1 MGKNLYFKFTFLVFL
16 SLISLVF
23 VNSSDAS
30 EPIEFILAWDANAE
44 EDIDGYEIYFRNPYS
59 DFVLLGD
66 VYVEELADPDNPM
79 VTITDVY
86 NGGPSNLTIPSVK
99 LPTSAMEN
107 GEIYYF
113 AITAFDGQGNISD
126 FSEEICLEVVE
137 SSVTECVYSH
147 SLHALS
153 SVDVNSDSGG
163 SSGGCFISTNSND
176 PNKIELTR
184 EYLVMYPFGMII
196 ILAFGLIRR
205 SSSRLIPGSHRGLP
219 YFSKLVAMR
228 FIPNLLEK

>member
-1 MGKNLYFKFTFLVFL
+1 MEKDIYFKFTFLIFL

-30 EPIEFILAWDANAE
+30 EPIEFMLAWDANAE
-44 EDIDGYEIYFRNPYS
+44 ENIDGYEIYFRNSYS

-86 NGGPSNLTIPSVK
+86 NGVPSNLTIPSVK

-113 AITAFDGQGNISD
+113 AITAFDVQGNISD
-126 FSEEICLEVVE
+126 FSEELCLEVVE
-137 SSVTECVYSH
+137 SSVTECVDSH
-147 SLHALS
+147 SHNALRS
-153 SVDVNSDSGG
+153 FDVNSDGGG
-163 SSGGCFISTNSND
+163 SSGGCFISTTSNN
-176 PNKIELTR
+176 PNKIMLTR
-184 EYLVMYPFGMII
+184 E
-196 ILAFGLIRR
+196 
-205 SSSRLIPGSHRGLP
+205 
-219 YFSKLVAMR
+219 
-228 FIPNLLEK
+228 

>member
-1 MGKNLYFKFTFLVFL
+1 
-16 SLISLVF
+16 VF
-23 VNSSDAS
+23 VISSDAS

-86 NGGPSNLTIPSVK
+86 NGVPSNLTIPSVK

-113 AITAFDGQGNISD
+113 AITAFDLQGNVSD
-126 FSEEICLEVVE
+126 FSEEICLGVVE
-137 SSVTECVYSH
+137 SSVTECVYSRSH
-147 SLHALS
+147 NSLS
-153 SVDVNSDSGG
+153 GVDVNSDGGG
-163 SSGGCFISTNSND
+163 SSGGGCFISTTSHD
-176 PNKIELTR
+176 PSKMVLTR
-184 EYLVMYPFGMII
+184 EYLVMCPLGMII
-196 ILAFGLIRR
+196 ILAFGLIRKIKR
-205 SSSRLIPGSHRGLP
+205 
-219 YFSKLVAMR
+219 
-228 FIPNLLEK
+228 NNT